1 MGEVINGRFVS
12 VRRTYREF
20 TMAKT
25 GVNIKCETET
35 EGVSVA
41 GRLGAYLKAGCETGG
56 LHRL

>member
-1 MGEVINGRFVS
+1 MAALLASDGRIENS
-12 VRRTYREF
+12 LWGKR
-20 TMAKT
+20 
-25 GVNIKCETET
+25 VNIKCETET